1 MNFLFVVA
9 SWLCKV
15 STLLAVS
22 VCKVWKQQKKIN
34 GANLIF
40 ILWGKSGMYHHIWIQ
55 NYFGLIV
62 SDLAYI
68 HISGVFHVSWVISAI
83 PLCYVGCASF
93 CSKGE
98 VMLKQFRVR
107 NNMVRYFTHAMKQF
121 NLFSFVS
128 VVCVIAKDWYRANIG
143 NMDFFFPFSS
153 QPLAF

>member
-1 MNFLFVVA
+1 MIEKMLCRLEWAHWN
-9 SWLCKV
+9 LCKFEFKFDENKTKRKNQ
-15 STLLAVS
+15 SGKS
-22 VCKVWKQQKKIN
+22 YSY
-34 GANLIF
+34 F

-121 NLFSFVS
+121 NLYSFLS
-128 VVCVIAKDWYRANIG
+128 VVCVIAKD
-143 NMDFFFPFSS
+143 
-153 QPLAF
+153 